1 IEKSIPSKFAHKFP
15 SDISLALLAVLVL
28 ITVIHGFYIFIAQH
42 HRRRNPRELK
52 KDYRPSIDIFISA
65 LNEEAVISKTLEN
78 LLGLN
83 YPGLK
88 IYAINDRST
97 DRTKDIIDQIA
108 VKSGAKLTGLHRPS
122 HAAPG

>member
-1 IEKSIPSKFAHKFP
+1 MIRSLDENKNTATRSKNKKRFNIFSFWKGSHRDRSLLFGIIGGIFLLIKIIEKSIPSKFAHKFP

-65 LNEEAVISKTLEN
+65 LNEEAL
-78 LLGLN
+78 
-83 YPGLK
+83 
-88 IYAINDRST
+88 D
-97 DRTKDIIDQIA
+97 
-108 VKSGAKLTGLHRPS
+108 
-122 HAAPG
+122 